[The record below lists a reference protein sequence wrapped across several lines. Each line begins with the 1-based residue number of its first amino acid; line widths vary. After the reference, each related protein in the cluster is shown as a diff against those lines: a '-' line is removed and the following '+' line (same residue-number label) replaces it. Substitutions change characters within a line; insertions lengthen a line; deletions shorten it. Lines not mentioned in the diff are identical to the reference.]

1 MGVLFLFV
9 VVAGEHGTPG
19 ERSREGRNVRDC
31 RKERVSMFHANEGG
45 LPLIPSPPARFPGT
59 PRFEFREQLSLGN
72 SRVAREEEEDAGRV
86 RDAGVLRS
94 PPASIIPGEVVL
106 GDPTRFN
113 RGAGKHLRRL
123 SFFFFCCRS
132 FCVPS
137 RRANGARISQWPHSK
152 TDRAGFLQ
160 RLRGLV
166 LREIVRANVVMR
178 SVLYSVS

>member
-1 MGVLFLFV
+1 
-9 VVAGEHGTPG
+9 
-19 ERSREGRNVRDC
+19 
-31 RKERVSMFHANEGG
+31 MFHANEGG

-72 SRVAREEEEDAGRV
+72 SRVAREEEEDSGRV

-123 SFFFFCCRS
+123 SFFFLLLPFVLRS
-132 FCVPS
+132 FP
-137 RRANGARISQWPHSK
+137 
-152 TDRAGFLQ
+152 AGERCQNF
-160 RLRGLV
+160 
-166 LREIVRANVVMR
+166 AMAA
-178 SVLYSVS
+178 